1 MMRAPMTKNIRRIHP
16 HNTSRQQQ
24 SGFSLIETVAVVTIA
39 GSLTAVAAPKLTKL
53 PVEARVAVVNHMAGA
68 VQTASTLMHM
78 QCAVKAPCDLDE
90 GLFSLDVSG
99 SVVQL
104 SRGYPKGGGNLGIA
118 NALQFSGFTP
128 RHSAGRTVFIKDG
141 APNADQCAV
150 YYDEPSANGHAPTI
164 TALTSGC

>member
-1 MMRAPMTKNIRRIHP
+1 MIKNLQPRHSGRATRPTR
-16 HNTSRQQQ
+16 RQQN
-24 SGFSLIETVAVVTIA
+24 GFSLLETVVVVSIA

-53 PVEARVAVVNHMAGA
+53 PTEARVAVVHSMAGA
-68 VQTASTLMHM
+68 VQTASTMMHM
-78 QCAVKAPCDLDE
+78 QCAVKTPCDLDE

-104 SRGYPKGGGNLGIA
+104 TRGYPKGGDSLGIA

-128 RHSAGRTVFIKDG
+128 KHTPGRTVFTKDG
-141 APNADQCAV
+141 AQNSTQCAV
-150 YYDEPSANGHAPTI
+150 YYDEPVANGHAPTI

>member
-1 MMRAPMTKNIRRIHP
+1 MIKNTQRIHP
-16 HNTSRQQQ
+16 SYTARRQQ

-53 PVEARVAVVNHMAGA
+53 PVEARMAVVNHMAGA

-78 QCAVKAPCDLDE
+78 QCAVKAPCDLEE

-104 SRGYPKGGGNLGIA
+104 TRGYPKGGYSLGIA

-128 RHSAGRTVFIKDG
+128 RHSPGRTIFTKDG
-141 APNADQCAV
+141 AQDAEQCAV
-150 YYDEPSANGHAPTI
+150 YYDEPRANGHAPTI
-164 TALTSGC
+164 TALTAGC